1 MKNNEIKNFVLA
13 QIKSIKEQNEKTAEN
28 NLKFAMQNEEFKNLY
43 SEYRSL
49 GIQKTRLE
57 FLQKDTKEVSEKLKQ
72 VKTQLEGVLK
82 KLKLNSKDFNPKYSC
97 EICLDTA
104 EANGGYCK
112 CFYKRLN
119 EQLIKN
125 LGANVNPLHTF
136 KNADF
141 SIFDD
146 SENMQKLYKKIED
159 WCENL
164 ENIKFKTLVL
174 CGNPG
179 VGKTFLTECICNN
192 LISKNLVV
200 NYYSSF
206 ALNDLFSKYHSS
218 FYQNRAGLL
227 DGVLDCDVLIIDDF
241 GAEPKTKSTEEY
253 FYSVLNERLV
263 KNKNTIIST
272 NLMPMQILDKYG
284 ERTFSRLNNKA
295 TSVMFKIENKDLR
308 LKKKEL

>member
-1 MKNNEIKNFVLA
+1 MKNNEIKSLVLK
-13 QIKSIKEQNEKTAEN
+13 QIKLLKQQNESIAED
-28 NLKFAMQNEEFKNLY
+28 NLKAALQNENFKNLY

-49 GIQKTRLE
+49 NIHLARNKVLE
-57 FLQKDTKEVSEKLKQ
+57 KDSSEVLQQIKEVKIKLEK
-72 VKTQLEGVLK
+72 VLK
-82 KLKLNSKDFNPKYSC
+82 ELNIDSKSFKPKYSC
-97 EICLDTA
+97 SVCCD
-104 EANGGYCK
+104 NGEVDGKYCK
-112 CFYKRLN
+112 CFYKLLN

-125 LGANVNPLHTF
+125 LGANVNPTHTF
-136 KNADF
+136 ENADF
-141 SIFDD
+141 CIFDN
-146 SENMQKLYKKIED
+146 SEQIKKLYKKVQD

-164 ENIKFKTLVL
+164 NESKCKTLVL
-174 CGNPG
+174 SGNPG

-192 LISKNLVV
+192 LINKNLVV

-227 DGVLDCDVLIIDDF
+227 DGVLECDVLIIDDF
-241 GAEPKTKSTEEY
+241 GSEPKTKSTEEY

-263 KNKNTIIST
+263 KNKHTIIST

-295 TSVMFKIENKDLR
+295 TSVMLKIDNSDLR
-308 LKKKEL
+308 LKKK